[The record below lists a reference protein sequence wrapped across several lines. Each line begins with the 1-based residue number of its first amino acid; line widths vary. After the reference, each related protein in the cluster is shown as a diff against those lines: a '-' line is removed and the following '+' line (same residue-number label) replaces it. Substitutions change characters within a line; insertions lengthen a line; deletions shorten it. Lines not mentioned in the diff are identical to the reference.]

1 MVKFYNKLQF
11 RLTMSFV
18 LLIILISGF
27 SYYYTYAAAKDA
39 IKQTTREELMM
50 ATNMVVSQISDNQI
64 TRLLTLKTGDD
75 SNPLYQEQVK
85 LIRNFR
91 ANNKEISNF
100 YIMKKVD
107 DKVFFILDDYED
119 EPCKI
124 EEEYKN
130 FDPELQNAFAGKT
143 TASKN
148 FYSDD
153 WGTYLAGYTPIR
165 DSQGYVIAVLGAD
178 MDVSK
183 ALEKQ
188 NFIGSLIYLVMGLAI
203 FAAAL
208 IIFFFST
215 TIIRDINALTKVAK
229 KLSEGELDFEL
240 PKIKAKNEIG
250 LLNNAMMSVLA
261 AVEFLRE
268 LVDEKT
274 ITQEETSQSEEYA
287 QLGENSTLKEDGE

>member
-1 MVKFYNKLQF
+1 MIKFYNKLQF
-11 RLTMSFV
+11 RLTLSFV

-27 SYYYTYAAAKDA
+27 SYYYTYNAAKNA

-50 ATNMVVSQISDNQI
+50 ATSMVKSQISNDQI
-64 TRLLTLKTGDD
+64 DQLLALKTGDD
-75 SNPLYQEQVK
+75 RTPGYFEQVK
-85 LIRNFR
+85 LLRNFR
-91 ANNKEISNF
+91 ANNKEICNF

-107 DKVFFILDDYED
+107 DKIFFILDDAED
-119 EPCKI
+119 GPCKI

-130 FDPELQNAFAGKT
+130 FDPELLNAFAGNT

-148 FYSDD
+148 FYSDK
-153 WGTYLAGYTPIR
+153 WGTYLSGYSPIC
-165 DSQGYVIAVLGAD
+165 DGQGNIIAVLGAD
-178 MDVSK
+178 MDVKK
-183 ALEKQ
+183 AVDKQ

-203 FAAAL
+203 LAAAL

-215 TIIRDINALTKVAK
+215 TIIRDINALTKVAQ
-229 KLSEGELDFEL
+229 KLSAGELDFEL

-268 LVDEKT
+268 IVDEET
-274 ITQEETSQSEEYA
+274 IPPEDTFQQEEPAQMEEESTQEEG
-287 QLGENSTLKEDGE
+287 GE